1 LNPTPCPPSLPD
13 TPPAENADV
22 WRALNTEIITCRA
35 CPRLVDWRETVA
47 REKRRAYRD
56 WDYWGKPVPGFG
68 DPAARL
74 FIVGLAPGAHGS
86 NRTGQMFT
94 GDSSGDTLFGALYR
108 AGFASAPTV
117 RRREDGLRL
126 HDAFITA
133 IGRCAPPQN
142 KPTRAELNACQP
154 FLRREWE
161 LMPQVNVVM
170 ALGKMA
176 FDDILR
182 LWRADGFDVPRLKF
196 GHRVEA
202 LVNLNGRTVHLL
214 ASYHPSRQN
223 TQTGRLTQQMLDDV
237 FARAR
242 ELVVGQ

>member
-1 LNPTPCPPSLPD
+1 MNPHPPNLPY
-13 TPPAENADV
+13 TLPAENAEA
-22 WRALNTEIITCRA
+22 WRTLNAELTTCRA
-35 CPRLVDWRETVA
+35 CPRLVAWREKVA
-47 REKRRAYRD
+47 REKRRAYKD
-56 WDYWGKPVPGFG
+56 WEYWGKPVPGFG
-68 DPAARL
+68 DPHARL

-94 GDSSGDTLFGALYR
+94 GDSSGDTLFAALHR
-108 AGFASAPTV
+108 AGFANQPSA
-117 RRREDGLRL
+117 RRREDGLVL

-133 IGRCAPPQN
+133 IGHCAPPQN

-161 LMPQVNVVM
+161 LMPQVKVVM

-196 GHRVEA
+196 RHGAEA
-202 LVNLNGRTVHLL
+202 VINLNGRTVHLL

-223 TQTGRLTQQMLDDV
+223 TQTGRLTPQMLDDV

-242 ELVVGQ
+242 RLVGGD